1 MTTYFIGD
9 TPVDSEESFYAA
21 MREPLSGKKETR
33 YVISRFDRKESEDL
47 YLDLQESATGSSAW
61 KFCKDI
67 KIYKK
72 NSR

>member
-33 YVISRFDRKESEDL
+33 YVISHFDRKKSEDL
-47 YLDLQESATGSSAW
+47 YLDLQESAQT
-61 KFCKDI
+61 FRVEI
-67 KIYKK
+67 L
-72 NSR
+72 

>member
-21 MREPLSGKKETR
+21 MREPFSGKKETR

-47 YLDLQESATGSSAW
+47 YLDLQESAQV
-61 KFCKDI
+61 FRVEI
-67 KIYKK
+67 L
-72 NSR
+72 